1 MQLFGKTEELMIT
14 VKSLSKKNMKIFL
27 EEKLVYLLIHIF
39 QLLKLNGS

>member
-1 MQLFGKTEELMIT
+1 MQLFGKIEELMST